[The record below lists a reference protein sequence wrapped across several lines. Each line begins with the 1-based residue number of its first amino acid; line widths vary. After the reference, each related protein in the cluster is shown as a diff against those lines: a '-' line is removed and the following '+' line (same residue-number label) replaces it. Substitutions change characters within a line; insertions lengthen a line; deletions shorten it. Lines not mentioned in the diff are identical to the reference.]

1 MVVWRRG
8 RPIAPPGSVASGPM
22 TVDLHSHSTASDG
35 SDTPTELMQ
44 VAARAGLTSI
54 ALTDH
59 DTLDGLVE
67 ARAEADRLG
76 LELIPG
82 TEISC
87 EWEPGTMHMVILF
100 LERGPGPLQDRLQ
113 GLQDGRS
120 RRNEVIVERLQ
131 GLGFDITYDEIL
143 EEAGGGSVGRPH
155 FAGVMVRKGY
165 VPDIRAAFD
174 QYLANGKPA
183 YVGRERLQ
191 PQEAI
196 ELARASGA
204 VPVVAHPHTLGLD
217 TAEEFAD
224 FYRQVAEW
232 GLAGIECFYGEYD
245 RITQQDLAKTV
256 SSFGLL
262 PSGGSDYHGSYKEGL
277 ELGTGRG
284 ELSVPDS
291 VLADLR
297 AARVTPA
304 A

>member
-1 MVVWRRG
+1 
-8 RPIAPPGSVASGPM
+8 M
-22 TVDLHSHSTASDG
+22 TVDLHAHSTASDG
-35 SDTPTELMQ
+35 SDSPAELMR
-44 VAARAGLTSI
+44 VAAAAGLSSI

-59 DTLDGLVE
+59 DTLDGLAE
-67 ARAEADRLG
+67 AQQEADRLG

-87 EWEPGTMHMVILF
+87 EWAAGTMHMVILF
-100 LERGPGPLQDRLQ
+100 LEPGPGPLQDRLA

-131 GLGFDITYDEIL
+131 GLGMDISYDEIL

-165 VPDIRAAFD
+165 VADIKSAFD
-174 QYLANGKPA
+174 EYLANGKPG
-183 YVGRERLQ
+183 YVGRDRLE
-191 PQEAI
+191 PEAAVR
-196 ELARASGA
+196 LARASGA
-204 VPVVAHPHTLGLD
+204 VPVVAHPHTLGLN
-217 TAEEFAD
+217 TSEEFSET
-224 FYRQVAEW
+224 YRQLADW

-245 RITQQDLAKTV
+245 RARQADLAATV
-256 SSFGLL
+256 ASFGLL

-284 ELSVPDS
+284 ELAVPDS

-297 AARVTPA
+297 SARTTPNA
-304 A
+304 